1 MNLNEYRIF
10 HSQIIE
16 QYQLVE
22 FHLEGLF
29 ALIVNDGNNFEQLAR
44 RVENDAMGELIR
56 KVRFLVKEYKYN
68 DIITKNDFELLDK
81 IRDDRNYYCHENF
94 LENKTDNYKSNRKTS
109 IKDDLD
115 VAVKMNNKLVDAF
128 KQIKTKQ
135 VD

>member
-68 DIITKNDFELLDK
+68 DIITKDDFESLDK

>member
-1 MNLNEYRIF
+1 MNLNEYRIL

-29 ALIVNDGNNFEQLAR
+29 ALIVSDGNNFEQLAR

-68 DIITKNDFELLDK
+68 DIITKDDFESLDK

-115 VAVKMNNKLVDAF
+115 VAVNMNNKLVDAF

>member
-135 VD
+135 VY